1 MKIEQHPLF
10 SNQTH
15 QANRDFL
22 YHAVDVYYQMKS
34 LVSGNGTVEL
44 CNQLFGGVQVYKG
57 IEQLAFAALV
67 GKWRI
72 SVWIFFWILRYPFL
86 SIERGECIIVFIG
99 IGKNK
104 GRAVKESDA
113 PCYAMQHC
121 GIQITRITEET
132 EEFLDMLV
140 SWYFSGDWLEQD
152 EMFYLEEGW

>member
-57 IEQLAFAALV
+57 IEQLAFAA
-67 GKWRI
+67 GNSPKTNW
-72 SVWIFFWILRYPFL
+72 SGNEEYPFET
-86 SIERGECIIVFIG
+86 SFEF
-99 IGKNK
+99 
-104 GRAVKESDA
+104 
-113 PCYAMQHC
+113 C
-121 GIQITRITEET
+121 GIR
-132 EEFLDMLV
+132 
-140 SWYFSGDWLEQD
+140 
-152 EMFYLEEGW
+152 FYQLKEANA